1 MTAAPPNIDRMEA
14 HSGKDCIDAAN
25 YQAAQ
30 EGVCKRLNLRVC
42 PL

>member
-14 HSGKDCIDAAN
+14 LNKDCLDAAN